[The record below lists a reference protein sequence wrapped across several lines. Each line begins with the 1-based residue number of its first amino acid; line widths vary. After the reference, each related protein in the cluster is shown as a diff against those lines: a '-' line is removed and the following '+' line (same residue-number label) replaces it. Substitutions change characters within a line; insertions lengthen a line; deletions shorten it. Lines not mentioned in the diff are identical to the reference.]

1 MSDFKRIVF
10 SVGTIVYFLL
20 GMFGLLYAFANYEDN
35 MLLLLHGM
43 IIVAMFNMSLTL
55 YALLILAHKQKRY

>member
-1 MSDFKRIVF
+1 MNDFKRIVF
-10 SVGTIVYFLL
+10 SVGTLIYFLL
-20 GMFGLLYAFANYEDN
+20 GMFGFLYAFANYEDN